1 MSARSFNL
9 AAACPVLP
17 AGVPVQPLPPLG
29 APMPHHPA
37 APSLPVHPGALPP
50 GAPVWGPPAAAPMQ
64 QQPQQPGARPS
75 WGRGAPV
82 PGPAGL
88 APGAPASSLG
98 SPLNPHSAV
107 FTPSG
112 RASPVLSATATAGE
126 PAAQPQQPAPSETP
140 HAADGGEQPVMQHQA
155 QPPAQQPAEQRQ
167 QEAVVLVGEA
177 RAAAVQVAVGAAAAA
192 AAAAVPVGQ
201 TAHPAADQQ
210 LKQPAQPAAEPA
222 QQAVQQQAAGE
233 QQQQAVAPV
242 TVPVQPTAQAAAS
255 EEEAA
260 APAAA
265 AGLSEPPAADVAAA
279 PAGQPAAP
287 KSWAALASATPA
299 AAAVQFRPHTAP
311 QRAPGQAALAPLQQ
325 RQQPQEHYPRG
336 HDRDGHGGRGRGRG
350 RGEGGR
356 GRGGY
361 PHYSSRGAGDSLPH
375 HHQQPPQRQ
384 QRSSDSLP
392 HHHHQRSVGT
402 VSVGSSGGGAPSSGS
417 GTPKAARVPAAA
429 PVDGSLGTPA
439 PATPVLP
446 AGQPLPEVLWPLC
459 RGADLAAA
467 AAAPSSLRVQPR
479 GLLNPGNLCF
489 MNSIMQVCCCNGQ
502 GGAAALC
509 AVATLLQCPVCGSS
523 VQWMRKTHHS
533 LPCPTPELCRRCW
546 AAADSAS
553 C

>member
-1 MSARSFNL
+1 M
-9 AAACPVLP
+9 
-17 AGVPVQPLPPLG
+17 
-29 APMPHHPA
+29 
-37 APSLPVHPGALPP
+37 
-50 GAPVWGPPAAAPMQ
+50 
-64 QQPQQPGARPS
+64 
-75 WGRGAPV
+75 

-88 APGAPASSLG
+88 APGAPGAFRPPPASSLG

-112 RASPVLSATATAGE
+112 RASPVPSATAATGE
-126 PAAQPQQPAPSETP
+126 LAAQPEQLAPSEMP
-140 HAADGGEQPVMQHQA
+140 HAADGSEQPTTQQQA
-155 QPPAQQPAEQRQ
+155 QPPAQQPAEQQQ
-167 QEAVVLVGEA
+167 QEGGQAGVLAGEA
-177 RAAAVQVAVGAAAAA
+177 QAAAVQVAVGAAAAMPGGQA
-192 AAAAVPVGQ
+192 AQ
-201 TAHPAADQQ
+201 PAADQ
-210 LKQPAQPAAEPA
+210 QPAQPAAQPA
-222 QQAVQQQAAGE
+222 QEAVQQQPAGE
-233 QQQQAVAPV
+233 QQQQVVAPV
-242 TVPVQPTAQAAAS
+242 TVPVQPTAPAAAS
-255 EEEAA
+255 QGEAA
-260 APAAA
+260 ASAAA
-265 AGLSEPPAADVAAA
+265 AGSSELPAADAAA
-279 PAGQPAAP
+279 APAAP

-311 QRAPGQAALAPLQQ
+311 QRAPGQAASAPLQQ

-361 PHYSSRGAGDSLPH
+361 PHYSSGRGAGDSLPH
-375 HHQQPPQRQ
+375 HHQQPAHRQ

-392 HHHHQRSVGT
+392 HHHQQRSVGT

-429 PVDGSLGTPA
+429 PVDGSHGTPA
-439 PATPVLP
+439 PPTPVLP
-446 AGQPLPEVLWPLC
+446 AGRPLPEALWPLC

-467 AAAPSSLRVQPR
+467 AAGPSSLRVQPR

-489 MNSIMQVCCCNGQ
+489 MNSIMQVRCCTCAAM

-509 AVATLLQCPVCGSS
+509 PVPTLLECRGCGSS
-523 VQWMRKTHHS
+523 MLCSVPARCATAWPQHPAS

-546 AAADSAS
+546 AAAASAS